1 MALEH
6 TKQTAYVGT
15 HAQHDHSTHTHR
27 HTHSYAGHLCEL
39 AHCQL
44 QLNAIEPWLSYVGRG
59 SATAK
64 PAGEEKHVLSD

>member
-27 HTHSYAGHLCEL
+27 HTHSYIYIYIRLRFSTLKDAQRTIDCDSTSEF
-39 AHCQL
+39 A
-44 QLNAIEPWLSYVGRG
+44 
-59 SATAK
+59 AT
-64 PAGEEKHVLSD
+64 P